1 MEFLF
6 DLLLTAFF
14 SLLFAFFLSKLFS
27 PSNSSSASTSSDD
40 TADVISGGAR
50 FTEEDLPDETRAPRL
65 REGEDLQEE
74 KIIEVDK
81 VVEKEAA
88 RGFLAEEGRSEL
100 SDSVGIGGG
109 KVMMCEGTEERSDD
123 FVSDV
128 EFEKEKVD
136 RGLVQK
142 YESFELETSISSD
155 KEKES
160 CVSDLGDGKVSQSSD
175 LTFLQDQSFV
185 LQERSFREVE
195 LSEPEVRKDRDNLC
209 EVEGSIDKMPREVEL
224 PIEEESCLREEL
236 EFKIASQGSVI
247 VHQEISQ
254 EAVGSVQ
261 VVKAETEEHN
271 LCEVEGPIS
280 KTSTEGDSYL
290 KKLTV
295 PQEISVE
302 AIEPSEQ
309 KKGAETIESSEQK
322 KGEEEEE
329 EEDNLFQAE
338 GPTSKIIQFVGD
350 GKNEKEK
357 AFIEEE
363 GWEGIE
369 RTDIEK
375 QFAVAAGYATSEYGT
390 DALSKVNNEVQLQL
404 YGLHKVATEGPC
416 YESHPLALRASTRAK
431 WYAWQKLGN
440 MNPEAAM
447 EEYMTLLSKNVPDWF
462 EQPVGDIVYK
472 VSDELTIESGSCIE
486 GYAAFG
492 SVTSLSAEKGT
503 ESHALSNEM

>member
-27 PSNSSSASTSSDD
+27 PSNSSSATASSDD
-40 TADVISGGAR
+40 AADVIPGGAR

-65 REGEDLQEE
+65 REGEDLHEE

-81 VVEKEAA
+81 VIEKEAA

-109 KVMMCEGTEERSDD
+109 KVTMCEGTEEISDD

-160 CVSDLGDGKVSQSSD
+160 CVSELGDGKVSQSSD

-185 LQERSFREVE
+185 LQEKSFREVE

-209 EVEGSIDKMPREVEL
+209 EVEGSIDKMPREVEV

-302 AIEPSEQ
+302 AIESSEQKKGAEAIESSEQ

-322 KGEEEEE
+322 KGEEEE
-329 EEDNLFQAE
+329 DNLFQAE
-338 GPTSKIIQFVGD
+338 GPTSKIIQLVGV

-375 QFAVAAGYATSEYGT
+375 QFSVAAGYATSEYGT

-431 WYAWQKLGN
+431 WYVFH
-440 MNPEAAM
+440 
-447 EEYMTLLSKNVPDWF
+447 YF
-462 EQPVGDIVYK
+462 
-472 VSDELTIESGSCIE
+472 
-486 GYAAFG
+486 F
-492 SVTSLSAEKGT
+492 
-503 ESHALSNEM
+503 SHLCD